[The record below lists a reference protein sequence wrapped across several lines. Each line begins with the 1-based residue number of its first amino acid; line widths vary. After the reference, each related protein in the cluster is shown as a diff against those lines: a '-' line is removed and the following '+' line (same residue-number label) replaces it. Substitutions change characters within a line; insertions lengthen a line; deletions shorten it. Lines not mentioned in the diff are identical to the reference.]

1 MNVETPR
8 ASADQVLR
16 SRVLLR
22 ELAARQG
29 LSDLRLAPDGTV
41 FVHVDNDPGYGPV
54 LRFVEAAT
62 KALGAEPNVVTDE
75 TAAARA
81 KLPTSTAL

>member
-8 ASADQVLR
+8 ASAVQVLG
-16 SRVLLR
+16 SRAALR

-29 LSDLRLAPDGTV
+29 LSDLRLAPDATV
-41 FVHVDNDPGYGPV
+41 FVHVDHDPSYGLV

-62 KALGAEPNVVTDE
+62 KEPPRPCSP
-75 TAAARA
+75 AA
-81 KLPTSTAL
+81 PDG